1 MARIFSRDIVL
12 AIREMLERHWG
23 TAEIAAKLNLDA
35 TDVQTIIDI
44 INAVT

>member
-1 MARIFSRDIVL
+1 MKFSRDLIL
-12 AIREMLERHWG
+12 SIREMLDRHWG
-23 TAEIAAKLNLDA
+23 VADIAAKMNLDI